1 MDIPV
6 KARYRK
12 KPRRFGA
19 PDVKND
25 ESIPDL
31 STATECYNFDC
42 STGALREGF
51 GVAASETVPSEARR
65 YWSFKYYSEEAG
77 AYVDQYIY
85 QIENG
90 RIMYYDSY
98 TLKNKYLTPLML
110 GPVTAIQYRLKS
122 DDVIFFA
129 SKERGLLVWSGSGV
143 REYNAAP
150 HIKSMALHYERLFVT
165 SYDDPTKLF
174 FSDDLDPTNWN
185 VSENAAGFIELLD
198 ERGALNKVVSFGN
211 YLYVFREHGISR
223 LTAFADQSEFSVI
236 NLFVSAGRIYEDS
249 IAVCGSFIIF
259 AASDGL
265 YAFDGYSCTR
275 IMKSLDRLLNTA
287 VYKSSAYFDGKYY
300 LSFCTEFGDGAQ
312 IGCEAGEHSAN
323 ALLVYDVAHGEI
335 SVSRGLDISYL
346 GVAYYLG
353 EDTLFA
359 CESGRGGVMAHN
371 GMRFDEPL
379 RKVWKSALADFG
391 TPDKTKTLRELY
403 IDTDVPLTLTLDNGK
418 RKKTVKVKSGNR
430 RVRANMTVKRVRIEI
445 ETDAPTC
452 RIRVP
457 TVIYS

>member
-6 KARYRK
+6 RARYRK

-19 PDVKND
+19 IDVKSD
-25 ESIPDL
+25 ESVPDI
-31 STATECYNFDC
+31 STATECYNFDY

-51 GVAASETVPSEARR
+51 GVATSEFVPSTAQR
-65 YWSFKYYSEEAG
+65 YWSFRYYSSDAG
-77 AYVDQYIY
+77 AYVDQYVY
-85 QIENG
+85 QLANG

-98 TLKNKYLTPLML
+98 SLKNKYVTPLML
-110 GPVTAIQYRLKS
+110 GPVTAIQYKLDS
-122 DDVIFFA
+122 NDVLLLA
-129 SKERGLLVWSGSGV
+129 SKERGLLVWNGSIL

-174 FSDDLDPTNWN
+174 FSDDLDPTNWS

-198 ERGALNKVVSFGN
+198 ERGELTKVVSFGN

-275 IMKSLDRLLNTA
+275 IMKSLDRLLDKS
-287 VYKSSAYFDGKYY
+287 VYRSSAYFDGKYY
-300 LSFCTEFGDGAQ
+300 LSFLTDFGDGAQ
-312 IGCEAGEHSAN
+312 IGCESGEHSAN
-323 ALLVYDVAHGEI
+323 ALLVYDAANGEI

-353 EDTLFA
+353 NDTLFA
-359 CESGRGGVMAHN
+359 CESGVGGVIARN
-371 GMRFDEPL
+371 GKRFDESLPKL
-379 RKVWKSALADFG
+379 WKSALTDFG

-403 IDTDVPLTLTLDNGK
+403 IDTDASLTVTFDNGK
-418 RKKTVKVKSGNR
+418 RKKTVKVKPGNR
-430 RVRANMTVKRVRIEI
+430 RVRANMSAKRVQLSV

-457 TVIYS
+457 AVIYS